1 MRIIKRRQK
10 ELEKCEIN
18 ANEIKRLEKRITV
31 LEEYREKDKSQLHQ
45 LDTSLQVFINEMK
58 NISQELQTVVTNFK
72 EAIIRSTN
80 AQEKELLSLKEK
92 VIENEKKLEKLDA
105 KVEQETVVANSDKW
119 KKATSYIVTAILSAI
134 VSLVLIK
141 IGLS

>member
-1 MRIIKRRQK
+1 M
-10 ELEKCEIN
+10 EKCEIN

-45 LDTSLQVFINEMK
+45 LDTSLQVFINEIK